1 MNVPQWRRHQ
11 KKSNWLFVLD
21 SGKKRSI
28 ELVGSEQNLSFIEP
42 RLTIA
47 KFALYFGI
55 QWKGRITFNREVVL
69 SNE

>member
-1 MNVPQWRRHQ
+1 
-11 KKSNWLFVLD
+11 VLD

-55 QWKGRITFNREVVL
+55 RWKGRITFNREVVL